1 MGAKYVGIG
10 RPWCFVFSFALWG
23 RQCWWTGCPSLPWHC
38 WDLWN
43 KRFTPWGLGSDL
55 KPGSVGVS
63 RRKLTLL
70 QVLLDGH
77 IFSDS
82 LQHLPFQVPCSCPPA
97 GASLWSPLSMLVQGS
112 SLGNVSSHKIATG
125 RWGEGEDC
133 CFSAHLGPQAP
144 HCAAAATLGSLGWKG
159 QRRASERAP
168 KDREQ
173 MLKPQL
179 LSQLRQGFLCLK
191 RGLW

>member
-1 MGAKYVGIG
+1 MPNTLVSEDPGASCSALHFGDGNADGPGVPPYHGTAGIYG
-10 RPWCFVFSFALWG
+10 INVSLHEAWG
-23 RQCWWTGCPSLPWHC
+23 AIV
-38 WDLWN
+38 
-43 KRFTPWGLGSDL
+43 
-55 KPGSVGVS
+55 KPASVGVS
-63 RRKLTLL
+63 RRKLTFL